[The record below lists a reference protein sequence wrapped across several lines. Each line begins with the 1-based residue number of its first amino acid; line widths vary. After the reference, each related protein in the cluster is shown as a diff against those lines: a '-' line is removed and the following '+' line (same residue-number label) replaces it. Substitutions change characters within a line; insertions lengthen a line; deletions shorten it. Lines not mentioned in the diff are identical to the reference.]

1 LNLFKPYYCKRKWQ
15 IIAFNILIG
24 CTFPCLLGA
33 QSLEFTENKGQ
44 WHPEVDFQG
53 RLNTG
58 AIYLSGIGYKV
69 LQYHPEDLGKA
80 LDQVSGHSFLQNGVI
95 APNDLPA
102 QNEMP
107 VVRGHAYM
115 VKFLGANPASVSQAE
130 KKMPGY
136 ANYYLGNDKSRWA
149 AGVNSYALVTYRNI
163 YPGVD
168 VRYYSENGFVK
179 YDLLVAAGAS
189 VRDIELEYDGV
200 TSLRLVKGELEVKTS
215 VSEVREQAP
224 YSYQLTETGRKE
236 VSCSYVLKNN
246 TVSFKLSGYDPSKP
260 LVIDPT
266 LVFSTYV
273 GSASDNWGYTA
284 TFDRDGNAYG
294 GGIVMGTGY
303 PTTTGAFQTTFGGG
317 TSSDEGPLGFD
328 INIVKLNPAGTT
340 RIFSTY
346 LGGNSNEQP
355 HSLVVDGNGNLTV
368 AGRTLSTNYPLAGAG
383 AIGTGGLWDIV
394 VTKFNATGSAM
405 IGSVRI
411 GGTGNDGVNHRHKF
425 PNPVPGFTDQNYGDD
440 ARSEV
445 VVDSVG
451 NVYVA
456 ASTQSSN
463 FPVTTNNVQASL
475 RGIQDAIV
483 LKLNANLSSL
493 EFATYLGGTGYDAGY
508 VITIERS
515 GDLLVAGGTMSNDF
529 PGIKTGTVGPV
540 YEGGSLDGFIA
551 RLGSS
556 GSSLKEV
563 AFIGTSGNDQLY
575 GIQHDKNG
583 FIYVMGT
590 STGNFPVRNAAFSQT
605 GGKQFIAKMRPDFS
619 AYVYSTVFGTNSN
632 LPNISPTAFL
642 VDNCE
647 NVYVSGW
654 GGVIIPG
661 AGYPIVA
668 TTGLSVT
675 PDAIRSTSDGADF
688 YFFVLEKDAK
698 SQLYGSF
705 FGMNAPTNPGSHDHV
720 DGGTSRFDENGIIY
734 QGFCAS
740 CNGGQFPTTPGTIS
754 PNNPSPRCNLA
765 ITKIDFDLSGVRTGV
780 QSFIDGRRR
789 DSSTCVPATIEF
801 VDSIAIG
808 KRFEWRFGDGS
819 PDVATDSPRTVHTF
833 TREGNYRVRLIAID
847 DTKCIPRD
855 TAYLNIRVR
864 IDRVPLNADALH
876 LPPCQNLNYQFNNR
890 SIPFPGKP
898 FKDSSFMWLF
908 GDNSAPLRAGL
919 APVTH
924 RFPGPGTYTIRL
936 ALIDTNYCNAPD
948 TFSFPLRVNPNVAAR
963 FNAPLSGCAPF
974 TASFNNLSV
983 GGVSFLWNFGNG
995 QTSTD
1000 ASPRYTFTQPG
1011 VYRVKM
1017 VAIDPSTCNLRD
1029 STFFNITVSGPPTAD
1044 YSYSPRPSLE
1054 NIPTTFINLSGP
1066 AVLYR
1071 WDFGDG
1077 DTLITLRRDT
1087 LVKHQ
1092 YPRSDVYNACVVAI
1106 NEFGCR
1112 DTTCLPVTASVV
1124 PVVDVVSAFTP
1135 NGDGTNDRAVVYG
1148 FGVVKMTFRIYNR
1161 WGQLMFESTSTKFGW
1176 DGKFNGQ
1183 PQPMDAYGYT
1193 LDAELI
1199 GGEKVKSSG
1208 SITLIR

>member
-1 LNLFKPYYCKRKWQ
+1 MPF
-15 IIAFNILIG
+15 
-24 CTFPCLLGA
+24 LLPA

-44 WHPEVDFQG
+44 WHPDAGFKA

-58 AIYLSGIGYKV
+58 AIFLSGKGYRV
-69 LQYHPEDLGKA
+69 LQYHPGDLEEA
-80 LDQVSGHSFLQNGVI
+80 LRYNAGHSFAQ
-95 APNDLPA
+95 PA
-102 QNEMP
+102 HTGNQIQPLTQEDR
-107 VVRGHAYM
+107 VVRGHAYQ
-115 VKFLGANPASVSQAE
+115 VSFLGGNPKSEARPE
-130 KKMPGY
+130 KKLPGY
-136 ANYYLGNDKSRWA
+136 TNYFMGTDKSRWA
-149 AGVNSYALVTYRNI
+149 GEVYSYALVTYQDV

-179 YDLLVAAGAS
+179 YDLVVAPGAS
-189 VRDIELEYDGV
+189 VSQIRLVYDGV
-200 TSLRLVKGELEVKTS
+200 TSLRIVKGGLEVKTS
-215 VSEVREQAP
+215 VSEVKEQAP
-224 YSYQLTETGRKE
+224 YSYQVSETGRKE
-236 VSCSYVLKNN
+236 VQCAYVLKDNII
-246 TVSFKLSGYDPSKP
+246 SFKVTGQDPAKP
-260 LVIDPT
+260 LIIDPT
-266 LVFSTYV
+266 LVFTTYA

-284 TFDRDGNAYG
+284 TFDKDGNAYG

-303 PTTTGAFQTTFGGG
+303 PTSTGAFQSTFGGG
-317 TSSDEGPLGFD
+317 TASDEGALGFD

-340 RIFSTY
+340 RIYSTY

-355 HSLVVDGNGNLTV
+355 HSLVVDANGNLTV
-368 AGRTLSTNYPLAGAG
+368 AGRTLSSNYPLAGAG
-383 AIGTGGLWDIV
+383 RIGTGGRWDVV
-394 VTKFNATGSAM
+394 VTKFNATGTALL
-405 IGSVRI
+405 GSVRI
-411 GGTGNDGVNHRHKF
+411 GGTGDDGVNHRHKF
-425 PNPVPGFTDQNYGDD
+425 PNPAPGFTDQNYGDD

-445 VVDSVG
+445 IVDSAG

-456 ASTQSSN
+456 GSTQSTD
-463 FPVTTNNVQASL
+463 FPVSANAVQSTLRGAQDALLLKFNASL
-475 RGIQDAIV
+475 STLLYA
-483 LKLNANLSSL
+483 S
-493 EFATYLGGTGYDAGY
+493 YLGGAGYDAGY
-508 VITIERS
+508 VLIVAPD
-515 GDLLVAGGTMSNDF
+515 GDILMAGGTMSNDF
-529 PGIKTGTVGPV
+529 PGDKTGTVGATF
-540 YEGGSLDGFIA
+540 EGGNLDGFIA
-551 RLGSS
+551 RFSNDGAVLRKSTY
-556 GSSLKEV
+556 
-563 AFIGTSGNDQLY
+563 IGTSANDQLY
-575 GIQHDKNG
+575 GIQKDKNG
-583 FIYVMGT
+583 FLYVMGT
-590 STGNFPVRNAAFSQT
+590 STGNFPVRNAAFRQN
-605 GGKQFIAKMRPDFS
+605 GGKQFIAKMQPDFS
-619 AYVYSTVFGTNSN
+619 AYIYSTVFGTNSN
-632 LPNISPTAFL
+632 FPNISPTAFL

-654 GGVIIPG
+654 GGVIISG

-675 PDAIRSTSDGADF
+675 ADAIKSTTDGADF
-688 YFFVLEKDAK
+688 YFFVLEKDAVR
-698 SQLYGSF
+698 QLYGSF
-705 FGMNAPTNPGSHDHV
+705 FGQDAPTNPGSHDHV

-765 ITKIDFDLSGVRTGV
+765 ITKINFDLSGVRTGV

-789 DSSTCVPATIEF
+789 DTSTCVPATIEF

-833 TREGNYRVRLIAID
+833 TREGTYRVRLIAID

-855 TAYLNIRVR
+855 TAFITVRVR
-864 IDRVPLNADALH
+864 IDRVPLNADAVL
-876 LPPCQNLNYQFNNR
+876 LPPCQDLNYRFNNR
-890 SIPFPGKP
+890 STPFPGKP
-898 FKDSSFMWLF
+898 FKDSSFVWLF

-919 APVTH
+919 EPVTH
-924 RFPGPGTYTIRL
+924 RYPGPGTYTVRL

-948 TFSFPLRVNPNVAAR
+948 TFTFQVRVNPNVAAR

-974 TASFNNLSV
+974 VADFTNASV
-983 GGVSFLWNFGNG
+983 GGVSFLWDFGNG
-995 QTSTD
+995 QTSSEV
-1000 ASPRYTFTQPG
+1000 SPRITFTQPG

-1017 VAIDPSTCNLRD
+1017 VAMDPATCNLRD
-1029 STFFNITVSGPPTAD
+1029 SVFFNITVSGAPNAA
-1044 YSYSPRPSLE
+1044 YSFSPMPSLE
-1054 NIPTTFINLSGP
+1054 NIPTTFTNLSDP
-1066 AVLYR
+1066 AVFYR

-1077 DTLITLRRDT
+1077 DTLLTTRRDT
-1087 LVKHQ
+1087 LVRHQ
-1092 YPRSDVYNACVVAI
+1092 YPRSDVFNTCLVAV

-1112 DTTCLPVTASVV
+1112 DTTCLPITASVV

-1161 WGQLMFESTSTKFGW
+1161 WGQLMFESNDTKIGW
-1176 DGKFNGQ
+1176 DGKFKGQ